1 MHLNPY
7 SGMPILEFF
16 GSCGENNNKV
26 HAFQGL
32 ESTFSE
38 LRPQKALYLGQRKR
52 KLNSTIE
59 MFSTLVDRCVKQNT
73 SIEVDHG
80 DDMYGRQS
88 VTFITSKDC
97 HIMISMTE
105 LTVSCIDIY
114 IRMLYEQL
122 KDYDMLG
129 QFAFINPAS
138 VSPAGGLKYRG

>member
-1 MHLNPY
+1 
-7 SGMPILEFF
+7 
-16 GSCGENNNKV
+16 
-26 HAFQGL
+26 
-32 ESTFSE
+32 
-38 LRPQKALYLGQRKR
+38 
-52 KLNSTIE
+52 

-138 VSPAGGLKYRG
+138 VSPADLVWVGRGGRRRASGSSSSSSASSCFRRRFPFELVRIRAPIDSGGGGCLLGGSGWI